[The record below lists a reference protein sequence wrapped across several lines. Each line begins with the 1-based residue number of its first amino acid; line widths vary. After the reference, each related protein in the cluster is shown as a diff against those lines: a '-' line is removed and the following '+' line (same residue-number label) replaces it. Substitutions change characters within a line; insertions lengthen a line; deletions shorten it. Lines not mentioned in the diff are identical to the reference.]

1 MEHPT
6 LISQLLKGT
15 LRSQPCRGRPRV
27 KQHICVCS
35 TFAGLGRFT
44 ESLTEEMSESST
56 ATISAGLSIL
66 GHSPRYCVTYFV
78 ILISQFITAKLL
90 CLDFGCF
97 FPPLGEHVWS
107 WGISESIG
115 GHGER
120 EETAGWPWRMDRQHD
135 SCMLILPDKI
145 RSLLMLT
152 YCGFSELD

>member
-27 KQHICVCS
+27 KQHICVRS

-78 ILISQFITAKLL
+78 ILISQFITDKLL
-90 CLDFGCF
+90 CLHFMCF
-97 FPPLGEHVWS
+97 FSPQVNTFGVGELVRVLEDM
-107 WGISESIG
+107 ESVKRLQA
-115 GHGER
+115 GHGEW
-120 EETAGWPWRMDRQHD
+120 TD
-135 SCMLILPDKI
+135 SMTPVCSFYLII
-145 RSLLMLT
+145 FGSLLMLT